1 MVNPADVGLVAAVSR
16 LAVAALAGA
25 VIGFER
31 EVDGHEAGVRTH
43 LLLALGSGLFGL
55 ISVAAFHGFVTDA
68 NANNVSFDPSRIA
81 SYVVAG
87 VGFLGAGT
95 IVKRGDRVR
104 GLTTAASLWVAAA
117 VGLAAGLG
125 YWVGVVAVSLLALIA
140 LLVERPVRGMTRRLA
155 GRRGLT
161 VHLRPGVEPVST
173 LDLAMSVA
181 GSRVMRIAVD
191 RNGGDD
197 HATVSIDV
205 DDLPGEL
212 VSQLRSSL
220 SVHPDVSRVE
230 SS

>member
-1 MVNPADVGLVAAVSR
+1 MVNPADVGLVAAVGR
-16 LAVAALAGA
+16 LAVAAVAGA

-31 EVDGHEAGVRTH
+31 EVDGHEAGLRTH

-55 ISVAAFHGFVTDA
+55 TSVAAFHGFVTDA

-95 IVKRGDRVR
+95 IVKRADRVR

-125 YWVGVVAVSLLALIA
+125 YWVGVVAVSMLALIA
-140 LLVERPVRGMTRRLA
+140 LLLDRPVRHLARRLS
-155 GRRGLT
+155 GRRGLV
-161 VHLRPGVEPVST
+161 VHLHPGVEPVST
-173 LDLAMSVA
+173 LDLAMAIA
-181 GSRVMRIAVD
+181 GTRAMRIAVD
-191 RNGGDD
+191 RDGGDD

-205 DDLPGEL
+205 VDLPDDVVTRL
-212 VSQLRSSL
+212 TTSL
-220 SVHPDVSRVE
+220 SGHADVSRVE
-230 SS
+230 SD